1 MKKTY
6 IKPTMFVVEIKQRS
20 HLLQASKVVELTDN
34 AGLGLGGSDEGVGEI
49 VLRGRAASFDDE
61 WFEE

>member
-6 IKPTMFVVEIKQRS
+6 IKPTTFVVEIKQMNS
-20 HLLQASKVVELTDN
+20 ILNGSKVEELYDN
-34 AGLGLGGSDEGVGEI
+34 ADLNLFGEGDVP
-49 VLRGRAASFDDE
+49 GRSREAFFDDE

>member
-20 HLLQASKVVELTDN
+20 HLLQASKVEELTDN
-34 AGLGLGGSDEGVGEI
+34 ADLNLFGEGDVP
-49 VLRGRAASFDDE
+49 GRSREAFFDDAE